1 MFRPKKIIL
10 FGSCAYGT
18 PQADSNVDLL
28 VIVPARNRIDQSVR
42 IRRATGHRF
51 PLDLIVRTPEY
62 VRRRI
67 EDGDWFLR
75 EIVSEGK
82 VLYESTDEGE
92 GAKGQ
97 SLR

>member
-10 FGSCAYGT
+10 FGSHAYGT
-18 PQADSNVDLL
+18 PHADSDVDPL
-28 VIVPARNRIDQSVR
+28 VIMPARNMIDQSVR

-82 VLYESTDEGE
+82 VLHESTDEGV
-92 GAKGQ
+92 GV
-97 SLR
+97 